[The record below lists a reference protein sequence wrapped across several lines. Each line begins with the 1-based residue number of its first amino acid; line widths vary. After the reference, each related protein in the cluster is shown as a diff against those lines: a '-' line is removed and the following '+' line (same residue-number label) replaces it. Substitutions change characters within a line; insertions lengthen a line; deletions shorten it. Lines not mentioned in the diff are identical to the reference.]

1 VGSFGPVPVDPSAQ
15 WVWEPVNVQNT
26 EFRCGFFLTGFH
38 SSGGR
43 HYSRA
48 MLRDLGVT
56 SLITGGR
63 GGGGGGVCPVIGVI
77 L

>member
-1 VGSFGPVPVDPSAQ
+1 VGRFSPVLVDPSAQ
-15 WVWEPVNVQNT
+15 WVREPVNMQNT
-26 EFRCGFFLTGFH
+26 EFRCGFFRTGFR

-56 SLITGGR
+56 SLITGGGWR
-63 GGGGGGVCPVIGVI
+63 GLCPVIGVI